1 MITVLEGETRMEKAI
16 KKESLLLNIRK
27 NPLLYLMLIPGI
39 VFFLVY
45 RYIPIGGL
53 VVAFQDYKVYKG
65 IGGSEWVG
73 FDHFK
78 YLFNSSDFFK
88 ITKNTLVL
96 SLLDLAIVFPVAIVL
111 ALMLNEVRNMAFKK
125 TVQSIVYL
133 PHFLSWVI
141 VGGMVITFLSME
153 GPLNQFLGLF
163 GYEPTIFIQ
172 ESSYFRAIVI
182 VSSMWKEIG
191 WSSIIFLAAMS
202 GVNPSLYEAA
212 RMDGAGRFRMMWSI
226 TIPSILT
233 TILILFLL
241 RIGQLLDL
249 SFEQIYVLYNAAV
262 YDVGDVLDTYI
273 FRNGIEQGLYSYTA
287 AIGMFKSVV
296 GFIMLFGANYL
307 SRRFTQSSLF

>member
-1 MITVLEGETRMEKAI
+1 MEKAI